1 VLIVERPRQSIA
13 PSWITAAIAIV
24 TALIGVQ
31 HLFQAV
37 TGLHGGGDPRLLT
50 LEHGDVAILS
60 FVAVYAI
67 AKGKRWAPWVLGVA
81 GAAAAALVV
90 SLGPLLHM
98 DTVERNGLWAGA
110 GSIAVVTALGVWY
123 LARRRSVR

>member
-1 VLIVERPRQSIA
+1 MERPRQTIA
-13 PSWITAAIAIV
+13 RSWITTAIAIV

-31 HLFQAV
+31 HLFQAL
-37 TGLHGGGDPRLLT
+37 TGLNGGSDPRLLII
-50 LEHGDVAILS
+50 EHGGVAILS

-67 AKGKRWAPWVLGVA
+67 AKGKWWAPWALAVA
-81 GAAAAALVV
+81 GASAAGLVV

-98 DTVERNGLWAGA
+98 DRVERNGLWAGA

-123 LARRRSVR
+123 LARRVRLSPE